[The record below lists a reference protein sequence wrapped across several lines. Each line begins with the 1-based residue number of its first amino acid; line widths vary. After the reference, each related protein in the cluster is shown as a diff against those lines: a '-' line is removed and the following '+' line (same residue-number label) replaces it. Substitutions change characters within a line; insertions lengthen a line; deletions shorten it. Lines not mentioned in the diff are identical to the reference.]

1 MFSNNRVMYI
11 YMCFNLIKCFMWIYL
26 KKDKII
32 LVLFYNCL
40 FYMNLMVKKNNIFF
54 YKVLKDIFWW

>member
-40 FYMNLMVKKNNIFF
+40 FFMNLMEKINKYFF
-54 YKVLKDIFWW
+54 KVLKDIFWW

>member
-40 FYMNLMVKKNNIFF
+40 FFMNLMVKKKKKFF
-54 YKVLKDIFWW
+54 KVLKDIFWW